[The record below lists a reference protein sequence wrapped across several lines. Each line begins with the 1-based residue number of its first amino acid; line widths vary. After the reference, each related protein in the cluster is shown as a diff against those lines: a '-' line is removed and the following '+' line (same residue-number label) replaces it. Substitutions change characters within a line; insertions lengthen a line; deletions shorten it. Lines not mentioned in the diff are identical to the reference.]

1 MLLNR
6 LSKYVAVAVAL
17 TVLSLGPSLAQPAPQ
32 QLPTGMSITPTAAR
46 GTILLPLNPDLPDLP
61 QYIADHPISTALS
74 PDGSTLLILTSGFN
88 RVSDIKAKKIPALS
102 NEYVFVYDVRR
113 NPPVKQQVIQIP
125 NTYVGIAW
133 APDGHA
139 FYVSGGMDDNVHVF
153 YQNVESKSGRE
164 WAESLPPITLGHKS
178 GLGIYTGE
186 EADEKLNRPVAAGLA
201 VSADSKKLL
210 VANWSNDSVTLI
222 DTNSKKLTA
231 ELDLRPGKNDPA
243 KKGVPGG
250 EYPYGVA
257 FKDNDK
263 AYVSSLRDRE
273 IVVLDVRAAPA
284 ITGRIKTHGQPGK
297 MILNKAQTLLFTVC
311 DNSDSVVILDTIKDR
326 IVAEIKT
333 TAPAGMLTGKKNFKG
348 SIPTSLALSPDEK
361 TLYVTNAGT
370 NSVAVIRL
378 DKDPDDSA
386 VTGLIPTGWYP
397 TSVTPARDNK
407 LLYVTYAKSVPGPNP
422 KACRSNLSTSGDRPC
437 ALAQQYVLQ
446 LEKGGLAVIP
456 RPQPAEFA
464 ALTQQVAANNHFPV
478 TARPAQKRA
487 GDEKLFSF
495 LRGKI
500 HHVIYIVKEN
510 RSYDQVLGDL
520 EKGNGDPSLTLFP
533 DPMSPNH
540 HELARR
546 FVTLDNFYT
555 SGEVSG
561 SGWNWS
567 TAARA
572 TDLTERTIPMN
583 YAGRGLDYDVEG
595 MNRGINVGAT
605 SSEER
610 YRGSIADPDDQLPG
624 NADVAAPDGPD
635 DDSGAGY
642 LWDSALRAKISIRN
656 YGFFANL
663 EHYSATAEG
672 GPPLPLLHA
681 PHETQTRVA
690 FPTNPRL
697 QDITDP
703 YFRSFD
709 MRFAD
714 YWRFKEWEREFDG
727 YVKNDNFPTLELVR
741 LPRDHFG
748 NFKEAADGVD
758 TVEAQMADND
768 YALGMLAEKIA
779 ASKYAAETLIC
790 VVEDDAQNGPD
801 HVDAHRSIAFVF
813 GAYVK
818 KGAVV
823 SQHYTTVSMLRTIE
837 EVLGIGALGIND
849 AYQSPMTDVFTTTG
863 SSWTFKARVPA
874 ILRSTELPLPSA
886 SDAQDHANS
895 AQSSMPAHS
904 AAFWAE
910 QTKGFDFSEEDK
922 LDSQAFNEI
931 LWKGLKGENSAYP
944 SERDGRDLSR
954 KRKKIL
960 RNAKVCERSNQ
971 NCADR

>member
-1 MLLNR
+1 
-6 LSKYVAVAVAL
+6 
-17 TVLSLGPSLAQPAPQ
+17 
-32 QLPTGMSITPTAAR
+32 MSITPTAAR
-46 GTILLPLNPDLPDLP
+46 GTTLLALNPDLPDMP
-61 QYIADHPISTALS
+61 QYTADHPISTALS
-74 PDGSTLLILTSGFN
+74 PDGATLLVLTSGYN
-88 RVSDIKAKKIPALS
+88 RVADIKAKKIPALS

-113 NPPVKQQVIQIP
+113 NPPVKQQVIPVP

-139 FYVSGGMDDNVHVF
+139 FYVAGGMDDNVHVF
-153 YQNVESKSGRE
+153 YQKFESKSGAQ
-164 WAESLPPITLGHKS
+164 WAESLPAIALGHKF
-178 GLGIYTGE
+178 GLGIGSGE
-186 EADEKLNRPVAAGLA
+186 EGEEHGNKPVAAGLA
-201 VSADSKKLL
+201 VSADGKKLV
-210 VANWSNDSVTLI
+210 VANSANDSITLI
-222 DTNSKKLTA
+222 DAVAKKVIA

-243 KKGVPGG
+243 QKGVPGG
-250 EYPYGVA
+250 EYPYAVA
-257 FKDNDK
+257 FQGNDK

-273 IVVLDVRAAPA
+273 IVVLDLHAAPTIA
-284 ITGRIKTHGQPGK
+284 ARIKTHGQPGK
-297 MILNKAQTLLFTVC
+297 MILNKAQTLLFAVA
-311 DNSDSVVILDTIKDR
+311 DNSDSMVIVDTTKDR

-333 TAPAGMLTGKKNFKG
+333 TAPGGMLAGKKNFKG
-348 SIPTSLALSPDEK
+348 SIPTSLSLSPDEK

-370 NSVAVIRL
+370 NSLAVIRL

-386 VTGLIPTGWYP
+386 VIGLIPTGWYP
-397 TSVTPARDNK
+397 TSVSAARDGK
-407 LLYVTYAKSVPGPNP
+407 FLYVTYAKANAGPNP
-422 KACRSNLSTSGDRPC
+422 KGCRNNLATSGDRPC

-456 RPQPAEFA
+456 RPQPEELRT
-464 ALTQQVAANNHFPV
+464 LTMQVVANNHLGNA
-478 TARPAQKRA
+478 TIQSKKRA
-487 GDEKLFSF
+487 DEEKLFSF

-520 EKGNGDPSLTLFP
+520 EKGNGDPTLTLFP

-561 SGWNWS
+561 NGWNWS

-572 TDLTERTIPMN
+572 TDFTERTIPMN
-583 YAGRGLDYDVEG
+583 YAARGLNYDVEG

-605 SSEER
+605 NQQGR
-610 YRGSIADPDDQLPG
+610 FHGKITDPEDQLPG
-624 NADVAAPDGPD
+624 TADVAAPDSPED
-635 DDSGAGY
+635 ESGAGY

-663 EHYSATAEG
+663 AHYSATAEG
-672 GPPLPLLHA
+672 GPAVPLLHA
-681 PHETQTRVA
+681 PHETSTRVA
-690 FPTNPRL
+690 FPTKVEL

-714 YWRFKEWEREFDG
+714 FWRYKEWEREFDE
-727 YVKNDNFPTLELVR
+727 YVKNDNLPALELVR

-748 NFKEAADGVD
+748 NFNDAADGVN

-779 ASKYAAETLIC
+779 GSKYAHDTVIFVL
-790 VVEDDAQNGPD
+790 EDDAQNGPD

-823 SQHYTTVSMLRTIE
+823 SEHYTTVSMLRTIE
-837 EVLGIGALGIND
+837 EILGMALW
-849 AYQSPMTDVFTTTG
+849 ASTMLT
-863 SSWTFKARVPA
+863 S
-874 ILRSTELPLPSA
+874 LR
-886 SDAQDHANS
+886 
-895 AQSSMPAHS
+895 
-904 AAFWAE
+904 
-910 QTKGFDFSEEDK
+910 
-922 LDSQAFNEI
+922 
-931 LWKGLKGENSAYP
+931 
-944 SERDGRDLSR
+944 
-954 KRKKIL
+954 
-960 RNAKVCERSNQ
+960 
-971 NCADR
+971 